1 MATIIPQ
8 LSSAAREAL
17 CSRRYPQDLLDQ
29 IDALP
34 LTVVFDNPWVALFQ
48 GRRLCR
54 LHSRFGEAGALIQR
68 ALTEFRARRDG
79 EGELWAIAEEVVM
92 CYHRREFPTGV
103 SLAEAAL
110 DATTRPYLQ
119 AELQFGRFLCLIGA
133 EQLPGALAAGE
144 AALAALDHESD
155 AWLRR
160 VGRVQMLRNIAA
172 GYHYN
177 GQSKRS
183 TSAAEEAVAIA
194 QGDEAL
200 ASARPWCWYELAL
213 AYWRQGKLPDAS
225 EAAEQARRQAEIWQH
240 QELWRW
246 AVALQGHVLRDQGR
260 LDDALAAYVL
270 AGGWGELAE
279 GPAVIQI
286 RQGRLVEAQWSCDAL
301 SEGKEGLWRNA
312 NAPLL
317 SAIIALKSGKADAAL
332 ALLEPIPAVYQ
343 QANFYYQ
350 VATARLYQ
358 AAAALSLHRTEQAGE
373 FLTAYLQFA
382 ATEEVLTCDW
392 WMPELIEPLL
402 LFALRKGIEPAWAQR
417 ILERRFLH
425 EPSDRRGEPSE
436 SATEL
441 AIARRTQ
448 MALLPDAPPRMPD
461 LDLAAA
467 VLPASIVG
475 GDFVGYFPFG
485 AVPNADQARVFG
497 LAVGD
502 ISGKGLAAA
511 LLLSGAVVA
520 LNTVAAN
527 AAPPERVAQ
536 AMHAAMQQYTT
547 RGRMNI
553 ALSYSL
559 LTQTDAG
566 WSLRAV
572 GCGAVPPLVWRATG
586 KVEWLDTA
594 GLPLGTLATM
604 LYREVETTLN
614 PGDTLLCMS
623 DGVIEALDAR
633 RTLFGFER
641 LEQTLGALPSSLDAH
656 TILERVLS
664 AIADHAGGQEQH
676 DDITLVVVRVKA
688 GRATS

>member
-1 MATIIPQ
+1 MTTFTPQ

-17 CSRRYPQDLLDQ
+17 YSRRYPQDLLDH
-29 IDALP
+29 IDALS
-34 LTVVFDNPWVALFQ
+34 LTVVFDNPWIALFQ

-54 LHSRFGEAGALIQR
+54 LHSRFGEAGALIQH
-68 ALTEFRARRDG
+68 ALSEFRARHDG
-79 EGELWAIAEEVVM
+79 AGELWAIAEEVVM
-92 CYHRREFPTGV
+92 CYHRHEFSTGI
-103 SLAEAAL
+103 SLADAAL
-110 DATTRPYLQ
+110 DTATRPYLQ

-133 EQLPGALAAGE
+133 EQLSSALAAGE
-144 AALAALDHESD
+144 AALAALDREPD

-160 VGRVQMLRNIAA
+160 AGRVQMLRNIAA

-183 TSAAEEAVAIA
+183 TSVAKEAVAIA
-194 QGDEAL
+194 QGDEAF

-213 AYWRQGKLPDAS
+213 AYWRQGELLDAS
-225 EAAEQARRQAEIWQH
+225 EAAEQARRLAEIWQH

-286 RQGRLVEAQWSCDAL
+286 RQNRLVEAQWSCDAL
-301 SEGKEGLWRNA
+301 SEGKDGLWRNA
-312 NAPLL
+312 GAPLL
-317 SAIIALKSGKADAAL
+317 SAIIALKSGKADTAL
-332 ALLEPIPAVYQ
+332 ALLEPVPTVYQ
-343 QANFYYQ
+343 QESFHYQ
-350 VATARLYQ
+350 VATTRLYQ
-358 AAAALSLHRTEQAGE
+358 AAAALALHRTEQASE
-373 FLTAYLQFA
+373 FLAAYLQFA
-382 ATEEVLTCDW
+382 VAEEVLTCDW
-392 WMPELIEPLL
+392 WMPDLIEPLL

-425 EPSDRRGEPSE
+425 EPNNHRDEPGE

-461 LDLAAA
+461 LDLAAV

-475 GDFVGYFPFG
+475 GDFVGYFPLG
-485 AVPNADQARVFG
+485 AVPNADQARVLG

-527 AAPPERVAQ
+527 GAPPERVAR
-536 AMHAAMQQYTT
+536 AMHTAMQVYTT

-553 ALSYSL
+553 ALSYTL

-566 WSLRAV
+566 WSLRAI

-586 KVEWLDTA
+586 EVEWLDTA
-594 GLPLGTLATM
+594 GLPLGTLAAM
-604 LYREVETTLN
+604 VYREVETELN

-641 LEQTLGALPSSLDAH
+641 LEQTLGALPPSLDAH
-656 TILERVLS
+656 ATLARVLS
-664 AIADHAGGQEQH
+664 ALADHSGGQEQH

-688 GRATS
+688 GRAT